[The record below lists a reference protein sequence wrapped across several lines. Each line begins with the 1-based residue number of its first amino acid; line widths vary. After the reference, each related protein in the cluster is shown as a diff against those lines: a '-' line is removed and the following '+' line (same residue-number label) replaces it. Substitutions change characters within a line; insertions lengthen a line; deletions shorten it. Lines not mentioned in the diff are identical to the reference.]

1 MKTLIFSLWPLFVFS
16 VCVACMPCPPSMIQ
30 VQGVH
35 NVHLTTTDINNNGAK
50 DIKAKGYGLDLASS
64 MAVITSG
71 DPEEETESKDGR
83 RYHRHNPRIVDVDKS
98 KDRIW
103 GHDF

>member
-1 MKTLIFSLWPLFVFS
+1 MAS
-16 VCVACMPCPPSMIQ
+16 PPSTIQ

-35 NVHLTTTDINNNGAK
+35 NVHLTTTDINNNGAE
-50 DIKAKGYGLDLASS
+50 DIKAKGLGLDLASLV
-64 MAVITSG
+64 AVTPSG

-83 RYHRHNPRIVDVDKS
+83 RYHPHNPRIVDVDKS